1 MWRKNLWTLVVA
13 VILCGA
19 SYTMII
25 PFLPLYLLELGVS
38 QTNVKM
44 WTGVVFAAAFL
55 VAALM
60 APYWG
65 RRADRSGKRRMILRA
80 GIMIGISYF
89 AGAWVRNPVE
99 LIFVRIFQ
107 GFASGF
113 VPASMALMASSAPP
127 EEMGFCMGVMQ
138 TALVIGG
145 IVGPLLGGTLSHL
158 FGMRMSFIVAAL
170 AIFAATAAV
179 GWMVVEPKNI
189 IAAEETSLIE
199 DLKTAFCNHV
209 LVRML
214 GLLFVVQVV
223 NMTLQPLMALYV
235 AELQGTMEGA
245 DLTTGFIFSLSG
257 LASAIA
263 APLWGRAGQGRE
275 TDRLLITAFVG
286 AGLFIMGQYFASN
299 IFQFGLLQFLVGLFI
314 IGVFPTINMIAI
326 RSSDANFQGRVFG
339 LTNAATQLGSMV
351 GPLAGGFVS
360 SWTGIRPVFLLTG
373 VTLVILGVSVFRVM
387 LKGSPAAR

>member
-1 MWRKNLWTLVVA
+1 
-13 VILCGA
+13 
-19 SYTMII
+19 MII

-89 AGAWVRNPVE
+89 AGAWVRNPIE
-99 LIFVRIFQ
+99 LVFVRIFQ

-158 FGMRMSFIVAAL
+158 FGMRMSFMVAAMG
-170 AIFAATAAV
+170 IFAATAAV
-179 GWMVVEPKNI
+179 GWMVVEPEKI

-199 DLKTAFCNHV
+199 DLKAAFCNHV

-214 GLLFVVQVV
+214 GLLFVVQAVS
-223 NMTLQPLMALYV
+223 MTLQPMMALYV

-263 APLWGRAGQGRE
+263 APLWGRAGQSSE

-326 RSSDANFQGRVFG
+326 RSSDVNFQGRVFG

-373 VTLVILGVSVFRVM
+373 VTLVILGASVFRVM